1 MSSYPLVLIPKVL
14 ADFRQSPVVAS
25 PPKPVT
31 LVTPQHGSRYN
42 GTAVAT
48 TGGTPATR
56 CLGNPRNA
64 LPPQLVVR
72 KPPKWMRW
80 VGSFLVVLGLI
91 KATTVL
97 GGVFFAAGAAL
108 IVASWL
114 CKKKAFIRVRRLAP
128 TPLHSQPDAPTSLPL
143 TLSPVEQRKAH
154 LRELASLMEGRVLLP
169 TGTSDAPV
177 GASEKRFGEVL
188 NRYFSGRVFPQME
201 VPIPNYQHNYS
212 TDFCLSIPEVNLWI
226 DIEID
231 EPYDYK
237 SGKPTHCCDDGRD
250 ANRNTFFLNNGWV
263 VIRFSEQ
270 QVVDYPE
277 SCCKEIA
284 SVIKKLTGI
293 EVFYKRLEN
302 VPQLTS
308 SPLWTKRQ
316 AKEMAKA
323 KVRGKYLQS
332 KL

>member
-1 MSSYPLVLIPKVL
+1 MSSYPLVLIPKIL
-14 ADFRQSPVVAS
+14 ALRLRSGPADFRQSLITIQRRSDAYR
-25 PPKPVT
+25 
-31 LVTPQHGSRYN
+31 QGHGESLKEN
-42 GTAVAT
+42 TF
-48 TGGTPATR
+48 
-56 CLGNPRNA
+56 
-64 LPPQLVVR
+64 VR

-80 VGSFLVVLGLI
+80 LGLGLVVLGLI
-91 KATTVL
+91 NLRTLL
-97 GGVFFAAGAAL
+97 GGVFFASGVLLL
-108 IVASWL
+108 IGSWL
-114 CKKKAFIRVRRLAP
+114 GKKKTVKKVQREPI
-128 TPLHSQPDAPTSLPL
+128 PLISQPSEL
-143 TLSPVEQRKAH
+143 EQRKAN

-293 EVFYKRLEN
+293 ASFSNRLEN
-302 VPQLTS
+302 VLQLTP

-323 KVRGKYLQS
+323 KVRDKYLNRLNLRLRSGS
-332 KL
+332 KPKLI